1 MPRTTSGYAKK
12 PEMER
17 RTRQRSALEELLE
30 RTPEFQSAQQ
40 LHTRLLGAGE
50 TLALATVYRLLQSMV
65 SEGEVDALRSQ
76 DSETKYRRCQRK
88 EHHHHLVCRQCGHT
102 IEITETTVQR
112 WADKTARQHGFSAV
126 SHTLELVGI
135 CRACR
140 S

>member
-1 MPRTTSGYAKK
+1 M
-12 PEMER
+12 
-17 RTRQRSALEELLE
+17 LE

-40 LHTRLLGAGE
+40 LHAKLLGTGE

-76 DSETKYRRCQRK
+76 DSETRYRRCRRK

-102 IEITETTVQR
+102 IEIAETTVQR

-135 CRACR
+135 CGTCR
-140 S
+140 R

>member
-1 MPRTTSGYAKK
+1 
-12 PEMER
+12 MER

-40 LHTRLLGAGE
+40 LHAKLQDNGE

-88 EHHHHLVCRQCGHT
+88 EHHHHLVCRECGHT
-102 IEITETTVQR
+102 IEIAETTVQR
-112 WADKTARQHGFSAV
+112 WADKTAQQHGFTAV
-126 SHTLELVGI
+126 SHTLELLGL
-135 CRACR
+135 CGTCAR
-140 S
+140 

>member
-1 MPRTTSGYAKK
+1 
-12 PEMER
+12 MER
-17 RTRQRSALEELLE
+17 RTRQRTALEEMLE
-30 RTPEFQSAQQ
+30 RTLEFQSAQQ
-40 LHTRLLGAGE
+40 LHTKLLGTGE

-102 IEITETTVQR
+102 IEIAETTIQR
-112 WADKTARQHGFSAV
+112 WADQTARQHGYSAV

-135 CRACR
+135 CGNCR
-140 S
+140 P